1 MEQKKQFGVIFFL
14 IDQERIEKVGHF
26 YRKLR
31 YSQMHSN
38 PGATLKIPDSIKYVI
53 NDALMYLYENN
64 KI

>member
-14 IDQERIEKVGHF
+14 IDQERIEKVWHF

-38 PGATLKIPDSIKYVI
+38 PGATLKIPESLFKT
-53 NDALMYLYENN
+53 
-64 KI
+64 